1 MPSPGGSSQPGDEPR
16 SPALAG
22 GFFFFFYHLTTREA
36 LTGSQMAT
44 FAAASFF
51 PPLGHHEA
59 RGLLSTSAS
68 IEPVTP
74 ALESGILTIG
84 PPGKPYEG
92 PLLAMST
99 RGSSWG
105 TMWLSC
111 VQLFETPWTVAHQAL
126 LFMGFPR
133 QEYWSRLPF
142 PSPGYLPNLGT
153 EPVSPALAG
162 GFFTTEPPE
171 KPG

>member
-1 MPSPGGSSQPGDEPR
+1 MDCSPPGFSVRGILQARILERVAFAFSRGIFPTR
-16 SPALAG
+16 GRTQVSCTG
-22 GFFFFFYHLTTREA
+22 RRIFFFFFYHLTTREA

-105 TMWLSC
+105 
-111 VQLFETPWTVAHQAL
+111 LFYGDINPQPRDLINHRRAHLQI
-126 LFMGFPR
+126 PTHR
-133 QEYWSRLPF
+133 W
-142 PSPGYLPNLGT
+142 
-153 EPVSPALAG
+153 
-162 GFFTTEPPE
+162 
-171 KPG
+171 